1 MGLCTAI
8 FSFKEEHFNSFVYF
22 QEVIMK
28 TKKFLVILSFIFF
41 MHLSGFADYVG
52 KTYVSSPEFS
62 QFESFFS
69 VQNQFLL
76 QFFDQQIQRGNLVP
90 FLVQQDAK
98 SGMEHIRYLQTHR
111 GLPVFGGEII
121 YHLKSEVV
129 ESITG
134 EYYRLDSVETEP
146 ELTREEAVSAY
157 RAYLSGPE
165 LIEKSQDTRLIIFP
179 SKDGTFHLSWQIT
192 LVEEDHFSMTGF
204 IDALTGEVL
213 FQSSNI
219 HFDEPA
225 IGLGVN
231 YHGLNVKL
239 ANTLYSDGYYY
250 LYDEKRVRPFNHY
263 TFNYDGNYIP
273 GDADNIWDFDGAI
286 VSAHALVGQVYDF
299 YYRFFGREGINDK
312 NLDTVVYV
320 HNDKY
325 EDNAFWNGESL
336 NFCVQGKKKE
346 ENAACL
352 DIVTHEYTHG
362 VTEYSSDLV
371 YSFESG
377 ALNES
382 FSDIMGTTAEFYW
395 HPEGIGLYLAD
406 WYIGEDARPYYNT
419 SGCRNLA
426 NPNANSQ
433 LGDPNYPDPCH
444 LSQKHVVPGNL
455 DNGGVHLNSTIY
467 AHAFYLLA
475 NGGRNSVSHILVNG
489 IGIDKAAQ
497 IFYTAFVYYL
507 TKNSDFMDAANALLE
522 VAYSLYGTGSQEYQ
536 QTVKA
541 MEAIGW
547 IVY

>member
-1 MGLCTAI
+1 
-8 FSFKEEHFNSFVYF
+8 
-22 QEVIMK
+22 MK
-28 TKKFLVILSFIFF
+28 PKKILVILSLISF
-41 MHLSGFADYVG
+41 MSLSGYADYVG

-62 QFESFFS
+62 QVKGSFS
-69 VQNQFLL
+69 VQNQLLL
-76 QFFDQQIQRGNLVP
+76 QFFDRQVQIGNLVP
-90 FLVQQDAK
+90 FLVQQDPNN
-98 SGMEHIRYLQTHR
+98 SMEHIRYLQTHR
-111 GLPVFGGEII
+111 GLPVFGGEIV

-134 EYYRLDSVETEP
+134 EYYRLDNVETEP
-146 ELTREEAVSAY
+146 ELTGEEAASAY
-157 RAYLSGPE
+157 RAHLSGPE

-192 LVEEDHFSMTGF
+192 LAKEDHFSMTGV

-213 FQSSNI
+213 FQFSNI

-239 ANTLYSDGYYY
+239 ATTLYSDGYYY
-250 LYDEKRVRPFNHY
+250 LFDEKRIRPYNHY
-263 TFNYDGNYIP
+263 TYDYGGNYIP
-273 GDADNIWDFDGAI
+273 GDADNFWDFDGAL
-286 VSAHALVGQVYDF
+286 VSAHALIGYVYDF
-299 YYRFFGREGINDK
+299 YYIFFGREGINDK
-312 NLDTVVYV
+312 NLDTVVNV

-325 EDNAFWNGESL
+325 EDNAFWNGENL
-336 NFCVQGKKKE
+336 NFCVPGKKNE

-362 VTEYSSDLV
+362 VTDYSSDLV

-395 HPEGIGLYLAD
+395 YPEGTGLYLAD
-406 WYIGEDARPYYNT
+406 WYMGEDARQNYNT

-433 LGDPNYPDPCH
+433 MGDPSYPDPCH
-444 LSQKHVVPGNL
+444 LSQKYIVSENL
-455 DNGGVHLNSTIY
+455 DNGGVHLNATIY
-467 AHAFYLLA
+467 GHAFFLLA
-475 NGGRNSVSHILVNG
+475 NGGRNSVSHVLVNG
-489 IGIDKAAQ
+489 IGIDKAAR

-507 TKNSDFMDAANALLE
+507 TKNSDFMGAANALLE
-522 VAYSLYGTGSQEYQ
+522 VAYSLYGGGSQEYQ